1 MSVNIGSLEFELI
14 AKNGQ
19 INDALDETG
28 RRIQGLSD
36 LSVKSGASME
46 ESFKKAAADIDHT
59 WGQLDAVERNLSSS
73 AKELAKQYAEVD
85 AKLKSIQGRNNTA
98 ATEEEVRAL
107 IQKKKAIQEA
117 QELNRQATAEYERQ
131 TEALQKVEAK
141 MQKYG
146 DQVTRNEGAQKS
158 LRGQLRAV
166 VEELARMEEAGQRGT
181 EAYVKLQQEA
191 GRLQNA
197 MGDAQKQAQ
206 ILAHDNAGLQGVIS
220 AVSGVAGAFSAA
232 QGVIGLFGAEN
243 ENLQKV
249 MLRVQ
254 SLMSITMG
262 LQQVANTL
270 NKDSYLSVA
279 ILSKIRAAYN
289 AELAKS
295 TGALAATTAAQT
307 AENVS
312 ATAGTVANTG
322 LAASFRAVGAA
333 IKAIPV
339 FGWIAAAIGA
349 IIAVAAKFIKQA
361 KEAKKE
367 IQDFQKAV
375 AESAAPA
382 IANVQELAA
391 AWTKLGDN
399 IKAKEQFLKDHK
411 SRLDALGVSINGVKD
426 AEKLFNN
433 GAEAYVKAQMARAK
447 ADAYRALQQDNL
459 KRSIQ
464 LQQEID
470 SMPDTVTRFTPGG
483 MSTKPITTRR
493 TKRSRN
499 WKSLKRP

>member
-1 MSVNIGSLEFELI
+1 MPPRLP
-14 AKNGQ
+14 
-19 INDALDETG
+19 
-28 RRIQGLSD
+28 
-36 LSVKSGASME
+36 
-46 ESFKKAAADIDHT
+46 
-59 WGQLDAVERNLSSS
+59 
-73 AKELAKQYAEVD
+73 
-85 AKLKSIQGRNNTA
+85 
-98 ATEEEVRAL
+98 
-107 IQKKKAIQEA
+107 
-117 QELNRQATAEYERQ
+117 
-131 TEALQKVEAK
+131 
-141 MQKYG
+141 
-146 DQVTRNEGAQKS
+146 
-158 LRGQLRAV
+158 
-166 VEELARMEEAGQRGT
+166 AGQCGT

-367 IQDFQKAV
+367 V
-375 AESAAPA
+375 
-382 IANVQELAA
+382 
-391 AWTKLGDN
+391 TK
-399 IKAKEQFLKDHK
+399 
-411 SRLDALGVSINGVKD
+411 
-426 AEKLFNN
+426 
-433 GAEAYVKAQMARAK
+433 
-447 ADAYRALQQDNL
+447 
-459 KRSIQ
+459 
-464 LQQEID
+464 
-470 SMPDTVTRFTPGG
+470 
-483 MSTKPITTRR
+483 
-493 TKRSRN
+493 
-499 WKSLKRP
+499 